1 MFLEQM
7 LEVDL
12 GHMILFMSSQQISL
26 PYLQSNLLKN
36 VNLYIA
42 ERSVSSMTWT
52 EVILRNSLCKCI
64 VYLVNFTVQK
74 LLKASA
80 MLTESENIHNSFII
94 STFLHQ
100 ESQVQ

>member
-1 MFLEQM
+1 MFLQQM

-42 ERSVSSMTWT
+42 ERSVSSMT
-52 EVILRNSLCKCI
+52 
-64 VYLVNFTVQK
+64 
-74 LLKASA
+74 
-80 MLTESENIHNSFII
+80 
-94 STFLHQ
+94 
-100 ESQVQ
+100 